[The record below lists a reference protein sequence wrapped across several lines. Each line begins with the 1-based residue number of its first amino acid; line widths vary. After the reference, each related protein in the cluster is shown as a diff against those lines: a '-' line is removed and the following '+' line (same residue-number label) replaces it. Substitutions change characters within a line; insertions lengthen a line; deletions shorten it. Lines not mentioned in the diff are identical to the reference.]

1 LPQQSVAFHV
11 AVITCRHGGVV
22 FVVTLTRPTTTLEQ
36 QASVA
41 VGGVSVQVD
50 PQGRLRFVAQVMTG
64 GTVSTTW
71 MICVQL
77 VALPQQSVMTQVRR
91 ISMGQLTKVF
101 VESGS
106 GVIVMLAAGQQR
118 SVAIGGVKTN
128 GWPHWMTAL
137 LAQTTI
143 GGRVSC
149 SITRWLHTA
158 TFEQQSVAV
167 QNRS

>member
-1 LPQQSVAFHV
+1 LQNITGGTVSTMVIVCVQLAVLLQQSRAVHV
-11 AVITCRHGGVV
+11 AVMTSRQGGLLLVV
-22 FVVTLTRPTTTLEQ
+22 RLASETVTLAQ

-77 VALPQQSVMTQVRR
+77 VELPQQSVITQVRR
-91 ISMGQLTKVF
+91 ISMGQLTSGF

-106 GVIVMLAAGQQR
+106 GVIVILAVGQQR

-128 GWPHWMTAL
+128 GWPH
-137 LAQTTI
+137 
-143 GGRVSC
+143 
-149 SITRWLHTA
+149 
-158 TFEQQSVAV
+158 
-167 QNRS
+167 